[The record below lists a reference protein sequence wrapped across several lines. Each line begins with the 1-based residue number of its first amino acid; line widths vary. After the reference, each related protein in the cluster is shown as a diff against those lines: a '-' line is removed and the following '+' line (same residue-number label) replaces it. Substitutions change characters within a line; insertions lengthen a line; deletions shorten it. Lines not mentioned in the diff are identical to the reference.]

1 MVSGVRKN
9 PNKNNL
15 ILTPPFSS
23 STLSSMTIHI
33 GNLIISKVTKM
44 NRNSDSN
51 TSASN
56 DTSGQ
61 RIAVFQELT
70 RLSASNASTQRIF
83 EVLAK
88 DAGFRTGAQGAI
100 TLRSCEN
107 EDTFLIQGVFGL
119 PKQKL
124 PGEISGKDSQIVRAI
139 ALGTTI
145 SVPDLKTSKD
155 SSLEFLSSLGM
166 QSVHIAPLSLR
177 DENYGA
183 LLLLYKN
190 ATDLSPEKMQLL
202 LDMVQGGS
210 IAIAGALA
218 RDALSNYTHKLESL
232 VQERTADLAIQTAR
246 ADEANQAK
254 SQFVANMSHELR
266 SPLTAI
272 VGFSSALSEGLFGEL
287 NQEQLDALQSVM
299 NATEHLKD
307 LINDVLDMAR
317 VESGKEEA
325 KPSKIALYE
334 VISQIQKLMMQ
345 TAAGKNIKIET
356 PTLGDTKET
365 FIWADS
371 RHIRQILI
379 NIISNGIKYTP
390 PGGTISISTEPL
402 ADKIKISVS
411 DTGVGIPTN
420 DRSKVFQEFSRLD
433 DEYSTQQ
440 VGTGLG
446 LNLTKRLIE
455 LNGGS
460 IDFTSE
466 VGKGTTFF
474 FMIPLFSESK
484 EAVVIDYEATTAPE
498 KNTAFVKLDG
508 LSILVLED
516 DEATRNLIGSLLQ
529 KVGAD
534 VVLSES
540 NAQALDLITERH
552 FDAVLVDLALRG
564 ESGADFISKLREFN
578 EDIPVLVVSGCVF
591 DNDKKLAIECGAN
604 FFLGKPFSPHELIN
618 RIREE
623 TIEQVLRTS

>member
-1 MVSGVRKN
+1 MG
-9 PNKNNL
+9 
-15 ILTPPFSS
+15 
-23 STLSSMTIHI
+23 STDQ
-33 GNLIISKVTKM
+33 VE
-44 NRNSDSN
+44 NSN
-51 TSASN
+51 
-56 DTSGQ
+56 Q

-100 TLRSCEN
+100 TLRSCPDE
-107 EDTFLIQGVFGL
+107 ETFLIQGVFGL
-119 PKQKL
+119 PKHKL
-124 PGEISGKDSQIVRAI
+124 PQEIFGKDSQIIRAI

-145 SVPDLKTSKD
+145 SIPELKSSKD
-155 SSLEFLSSLGM
+155 SSLNFLSSLGM

-190 ATDLSPEKMQLL
+190 STSLSPDKMQLL

-210 IAIAGALA
+210 IAIAGAIA
-218 RDALSNYTHKLESL
+218 RDALSEYTHKLESL

-272 VGFSSALSEGLFGEL
+272 VGFSSALSDGLFGTL
-287 NQEQLDALQSVM
+287 NEDQLDALKSVM

-325 KPSKIALYE
+325 KQSKICLRE
-334 VISQIQKLMMQ
+334 LITQIQKLMMQ

-356 PTLGDTKET
+356 TPIPEGED
-365 FIWADS
+365 FSIWADS

-379 NIISNGIKYTP
+379 NIISNAVKYTP
-390 PGGTISISTEPL
+390 PGGHVTISPERV

-411 DTGVGIPTN
+411 DTGVGIPTS

-433 DEYSTQQ
+433 DEYATQQ

-455 LNGGS
+455 LNSGS
-460 IDFTSE
+460 IDFKSE

-474 FMIPLFSESK
+474 FLIPAFIESR
-484 EAVVIDYEATTAPE
+484 EESIVNYEMNTPQTQTAPME
-498 KNTAFVKLDG
+498 RLDG
-508 LSILVLED
+508 LTTLVLED
-516 DEATRNLIGSLLQ
+516 DESTRNLLGALLSR
-529 KVGAD
+529 VGAETI
-534 VVLSES
+534 LTES
-540 NAQALDLITERH
+540 CAQAKEVLDSSH
-552 FDAVLVDLALRG
+552 FDIALVDLALRG
-564 ESGADFISKLREFN
+564 ESGADFIHALREKEPN
-578 EDIPVLVVSGCVF
+578 IPIIVVSGCVF
-591 DNDKKLAIECGAN
+591 DNDIKLAEDSGAN
-604 FFLGKPFSPHELIN
+604 FFVQKPFNPHELIN

-623 TIEQVLRTS
+623 TLEQALSTT

>member
-1 MVSGVRKN
+1 M
-9 PNKNNL
+9 NKDSE
-15 ILTPPFSS
+15 PHSS
-23 STLSSMTIHI
+23 SQTE
-33 GNLIISKVTKM
+33 
-44 NRNSDSN
+44 NS
-51 TSASN
+51 T
-56 DTSGQ
+56 Q

-100 TLRSCEN
+100 TLRSCDDDE
-107 EDTFLIQGVFGL
+107 TFLIQGVFGL
-119 PKQKL
+119 PKPKL
-124 PGEISGKDSQIVRAI
+124 PKQICGGDSQIVRAI

-145 SVPDLKTSKD
+145 SIPELKSSKD
-155 SSLEFLSSLGM
+155 TSLDFLNSLGM

-190 ATDLSPEKMQLL
+190 ATTLSPDKMQLL

-218 RDALSNYTHKLESL
+218 RDALSDYTHKLESL
-232 VQERTADLAIQTAR
+232 VEERTADLAIQTAR

-272 VGFSSALSEGLFGEL
+272 VGFSSALSEGLFGDL
-287 NQEQLDALQSVM
+287 NQDQMDALNSII

-325 KPSKIALYE
+325 KASRISLYD

-345 TAAGKNIKIET
+345 TAAGKNIKIEA
-356 PTLGDTKET
+356 PSLSEIKET
-365 FIWADS
+365 DIWADS

-379 NIISNGIKYTP
+379 NIISNSIKYTP
-390 PGGTISISTEPL
+390 AGGKVTITTQPL
-402 ADKIKISVS
+402 ADKIKISIT
-411 DTGVGIPTN
+411 DTGVGIPTS
-420 DRSKVFQEFSRLD
+420 DRSKVFQEFSRLE

-484 EAVVIDYEATTAPE
+484 DDIVVSYENSTSGTKEVPISR
-498 KNTAFVKLDG
+498 LDG
-508 LSILVLED
+508 LSTLILED
-516 DEATRNLIGSLLQ
+516 DEATRTLIGTLLN
-529 KVGAD
+529 KVGAETS
-534 VVLSES
+534 LSES
-540 NAQALDLITERH
+540 TSQALELVSQQH
-552 FDAVLVDLALRG
+552 FDVALVDLALRG
-564 ESGADFISKLREFN
+564 ESGADFILKLRETHP
-578 EDIPVLVVSGCVF
+578 DMPIIVVSGCVF
-591 DNDKKLAIECGAN
+591 DNDKKLALESGAN
-604 FFLGKPFSPHELIN
+604 YFLSKPFSPNELIN

-623 TIEQVLRTS
+623 TIEQALSTS